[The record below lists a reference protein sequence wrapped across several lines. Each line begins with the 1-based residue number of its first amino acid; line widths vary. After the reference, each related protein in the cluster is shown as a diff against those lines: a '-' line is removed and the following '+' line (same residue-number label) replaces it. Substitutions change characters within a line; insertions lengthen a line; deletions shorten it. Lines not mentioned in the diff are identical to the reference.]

1 MASSVPQ
8 RRFLSRYVPLSQ
20 RALVIALI
28 AVSIVDSVLLGYD
41 SSLMGSLNVMPT
53 YKSYFA
59 LTTATKSL
67 NTASSYVGGSCSA
80 LFAGFLVDYLGRT
93 KCIYISAYVTLVGA
107 VIQSASQN
115 IGMFIAGRF
124 IVGKSQLLLEVLTS
138 YLRSSKL
145 RNGHSTGCL
154 SNIRGRDC
162 AIQVSPTSTGSVL
175 RLLVG
180 WYSDGFW
187 SLLFCK
193 CRGFEQQYLRLI
205 GILDT
210 ALCFDLGMTDTKSGS
225 DLAQFAVPCRSAVL
239 ARESALAYC
248 PG

>member
-1 MASSVPQ
+1 MINKGPRVRREHRERSRRSLIPRARILYSLPGKMAASVPQ
-8 RRFLSRYVPLSQ
+8 RRFLSRYVPRSQ
-20 RALVIALI
+20 RALVVALI

-53 YKSYFA
+53 YKGYFA

-107 VIQSASQN
+107 VIQTASQN

-124 IVGKSQLLLEVLTS
+124 IVGKSQPILEVLIS
-138 YLRSSKL
+138 YLRSSRL
-145 RNGHSTGCL
+145 RHGYSTGCL
-154 SNIRGRDC
+154 SDICGRNC
-162 AIQVSPTSTGSVL
+162 AIQVSPVSTGSLL
-175 RLLVG
+175 RMLVG
-180 WYSDGFW
+180 WYSDGFR

-193 CRGFEQQYLRLI
+193 CRDVKQQ
-205 GILDT
+205 
-210 ALCFDLGMTDTKSGS
+210 
-225 DLAQFAVPCRSAVL
+225 
-239 ARESALAYC
+239 
-248 PG
+248 